1 MISRE
6 ILMAAGWIFLI
17 LISVDY
23 LMEFRLNLLMTKEE
37 LVKTLLVYLG
47 LSLILGKLW
56 LLFLVGLNWLL
67 DSVLGVIFLVIMGIT
82 LVIVGPMLLVII
94 IL

>member
-1 MISRE
+1 MISSGF
-6 ILMAAGWIFLI
+6 LMAAGWIFLI
-17 LISVDY
+17 LISIDY

-37 LVKTLLVYLG
+37 LIKTILVYLG

-82 LVIVGPMLLVII
+82 FVIVGPMLLF
-94 IL
+94 LL

>member
-1 MISRE
+1 
-6 ILMAAGWIFLI
+6 MAAGWIFLI

>member
-1 MISRE
+1 
-6 ILMAAGWIFLI
+6 
-17 LISVDY
+17 
-23 LMEFRLNLLMTKEE
+23 MEFRLNLLMTKEE
-37 LVKTLLVYLG
+37 LIKTILVYLG

-82 LVIVGPMLLVII
+82 FVIVGPMLLF
-94 IL
+94 LL